1 MTGLTPVVEL
11 PIKGE
16 VLLFHNPIPEVFSSF
31 LTIFAERHWKFC
43 GTALLIWLEIGFSS
57 GFRLF

>member
-16 VLLFHNPIPEVFSSF
+16 VLLFHNPIPEVFSSL

-43 GTALLIWLEIGFSS
+43 GTALLIWLEIGLCS
-57 GFRLF
+57 GFRFF